1 MAAHNATHTAPAV
14 EARDGDGIRDREI
27 RMEQEH
33 LDRVYQRLE
42 EKIHEAEFLMDDAA
56 KRGQVG
62 TPGAL
67 AERDAQVFRAGVHL
81 NRLNSEFEDFLFGR
95 IDLLLGKDGE
105 RGPDGAYTSVEP
117 ADDAVRSDE
126 GGAPSAE
133 IAETLHIGRLGVLD
147 ADYSPLVIDWRAPA
161 AAPFYRSTP
170 VAPGR
175 VVRRRVIRS
184 KGRRV
189 LGVEDDLLR
198 PELTATLDGT
208 TLPVVG
214 DGALMAALGRARSHT
229 MRDIVA
235 SIQAEQDMV
244 IRAPAASVTEVE
256 GGPGTGKTAVALHRA
271 AYLLYQDRRRYAG
284 GILVVSPTPLLV
296 AYTEGVLPSLGE
308 EGQVAIRAL
317 GSLVEGEEAADWGGP
332 KAPAEGADGE
342 PGGPVGGDGRVYDEP
357 AVARIK
363 GSARMTKVLR
373 RAARGALERPAPAAP
388 GRRGGARRRD
398 GAPQVRGAAGDAA
411 QLSFEVAGAP
421 AAPAPGRT
429 PAAEPLPA
437 PGRPASGPAADPA
450 VSGPGGGG
458 AGPVTPDRLRVVAFG
473 RRVELDEQEL
483 RRIRQTALG
492 GTAPVNLLRPRARRL
507 LLDALWGRSG
517 AGQRYTDPELAA
529 EARQAFDEDI
539 TSEPEF
545 LEFLDAWWP
554 ELTPRAVLAAMADEK
569 RLGRWARRILTPR
582 EVRLLARSLKRL
594 GPDGR
599 GPLSVHDVALL
610 DELNSVLGAPARP
623 RRREVDPLDQLTGLE
638 ELTTYADRMSGG
650 RARDERLREEA
661 RTDYAH
667 VIVDEAQDLTP
678 MQWRMV
684 GRRGRHATWTVVGD
698 PAQSSWSDPDEAAEA
713 RDEALGNR
721 PRRRFTL
728 TVNYR
733 NPAEIAELAAKV
745 LALAMPGM
753 PAPEAVRST
762 GVVPRF
768 VVAGTPDGDRVP
780 GGGRGAVGNGAPD
793 GAGAADL
800 GACVRREASRLLAEV
815 DGTVGVVV
823 AMGRRAEARAWLA
836 GLGGR
841 VVALG
846 SLEAKGLEYDATVVV
861 SPAEI
866 ADESPAGLRV
876 LYVALTRATQ
886 RLTVVSGE
894 RDMPDEA
901 GVPDLLRD

>member
-1 MAAHNATHTAPAV
+1 MAAQDAAV
-14 EARDGDGIRDREI
+14 DSLRDREI
-27 RMEQEH
+27 GVEQEH
-33 LDRVYQRLE
+33 LDHVYRRLE
-42 EKIHEAEFLMDDAA
+42 EKIHEAEFLMSDAV

-105 RGPDGAYTSVEP
+105 RGPDGAFTSVEP
-117 ADDAVRSDE
+117 ADDAVRKDSTAD
-126 GGAPSAE
+126 
-133 IAETLHIGRLGVLD
+133 IAETLHIGRIGVLD
-147 ADYSPLVIDWRAPA
+147 SDYAPLVIDWRAPA

-170 VAPGR
+170 KEPGR

-189 LGVEDDLLR
+189 LGVEDDLMR
-198 PELTATLDGT
+198 PELTAYLGGEK
-208 TLPVVG
+208 LPVIG
-214 DGALMAALGRARSHT
+214 DGALMAALGQARSHT
-229 MRDIVA
+229 MRDIVS
-235 SIQAEQDMV
+235 SIQAEQDLV
-244 IRAPAASVTEVE
+244 IRAPAASVTEVS

-308 EGQVAIRAL
+308 EGQVAIRAV
-317 GSLVEGEEAADWGGP
+317 GSLSDEAAGT
-332 KAPAEGADGE
+332 AGATT
-342 PGGPVGGDGRVYDEP
+342 YDEP

-363 GSARMTKVLR
+363 GSSRILHVLR
-373 RAARGALERPAPAAP
+373 KAARGALEQPMARP
-388 GRRGGARRRD
+388 
-398 GAPQVRGAAGDAA
+398 AAGDDGQLAFGEPEEAPREAA
-411 QLSFEVAGAP
+411 
-421 AAPAPGRT
+421 T
-429 PAAEPLPA
+429 P
-437 PGRPASGPAADPA
+437 
-450 VSGPGGGG
+450 
-458 AGPVTPDRLRVVAFG
+458 TRLRVVAFG
-473 RRVELDEQEL
+473 ARVELNEDEL
-483 RRIRQTALG
+483 RRIRNNVLS
-492 GTAPVNLLRPRARRL
+492 GTAPVNLLRPRARKL
-507 LLDALWGRSG
+507 LLDALWSRSSGRG
-517 AGQRYTDPELAA
+517 RYTDQELAA
-529 EARQAFDEDI
+529 ELRSSFDEDVSTETPFI
-539 TSEPEF
+539 QF
-545 LEFLDAWWP
+545 LNAWWP
-554 ELTPRAVLAAMADEK
+554 ELTPRGVLAAMADEK
-569 RLGRWARRILTPR
+569 RLARWARRILNQG
-582 EVRLLARSLKRL
+582 EVRRLARSLKRL
-594 GPDGR
+594 DSAGQ
-599 GPLSVHDVALL
+599 GPLSVHDVAML
-610 DELNSVLGAPARP
+610 DELQHLIGTPNRP
-623 RRREVDPLDQLTGLE
+623 KRTREFDPLDHLTGLE
-638 ELTTYADRMSGG
+638 ELMPQREETQWE
-650 RARDERLREEA
+650 RAERLAAE
-661 RTDYAH
+661 RTEYAH

-684 GRRGRHATWTVVGD
+684 GRRGRHATWTIVGD
-698 PAQSSWSDPDEAAEA
+698 AAQSSWSDPDEAAAA

-753 PAPEAVRST
+753 ESPAAVRST
-762 GVVPRF
+762 GVRPRF
-768 VVAGTPDGDRVP
+768 ETVRDGDL
-780 GGGRGAVGNGAPD
+780 
-793 GAGAADL
+793 AAT
-800 GACVRREASRLLAEV
+800 VREEARRLLGEV

-823 AMGRRAEARAWLA
+823 AMNRRAQARKWLA
-836 GLGGR
+836 ELGER

-886 RLTVVSGE
+886 QLTVVSGE
-894 RDMPDEA
+894 RDLPDED